1 MFTYTTY
8 VRSFLSMDCRPQL
21 LSTAMS
27 PVTWPPTAAVSFSMV
42 HTATDYFVRSSRF
55 SSTIQVQLKSDPY
68 CCYLDLYSRGYSVGP
83 AVDHDPVFYVTQLHE
98 LLKHVGWT
106 RCNFVGL
113 SLGGG
118 IVAAYAHRFP
128 EAVLS
133 LNFVAPAGLLSV
145 SSLHDRS
152 MPMNQNKGK
161 TYFPRL
167 LIRMRLLDSN
177 SQRRSPGSAKSFCC
191 RTVKRSFPT
200 SPSRATSPARMS
212 RPCAQNSR
220 TPRRSRLA
228 STRQARS

>member
-1 MFTYTTY
+1 MPNCHMERPIISCLDLRMARRSVNSPASFLLLSFFFDRSIVLWVGCHSLLTYVDRYLTTLCGMFTYITY
-8 VRSFLSMDCRPQL
+8 ARSSLSMDYRPQL

-27 PVTWPPTAAVSFSMV
+27 PATWPPTPAAVSFSMV
-42 HTATDYFVRSSRF
+42 HTATDCLVRSSLF
-55 SSTIQVQLKSDPY
+55 FSTIQVQLRSDPY
-68 CCYLDLYSRGYSVGP
+68 CCHLDLYSRGYSVGP
-83 AVDHDPVFYVTQLHE
+83 AVDHTPVFYVTQLHE

-145 SSLHDRS
+145 SSLCQHDRS

-161 TYFPRL
+161 TYFP
-167 LIRMRLLDSN
+167 
-177 SQRRSPGSAKSFCC
+177 
-191 RTVKRSFPT
+191 TY
-200 SPSRATSPARMS
+200 
-212 RPCAQNSR
+212 
-220 TPRRSRLA
+220 
-228 STRQARS
+228 